1 MTKLLIPSVLIS
13 ALTIAIATP
22 IWSDYPPIVKEKKL
36 YAANDLRGK
45 KAPEFVVDKWL
56 HQPNPNL
63 KGKVLVVDFW
73 ATWCGPCRKLIP
85 EMNEWAKKLSK
96 DAVFVG
102 LSDEPAA
109 TVEKF
114 MKTSPMNYSVAIDS
128 QKRMSKA
135 LGVQGIPHVMVVTP
149 DGIVRWQGFPGSAED
164 PLTLEKLEQVIAA
177 SKSSR

>member
-1 MTKLLIPSVLIS
+1 MTKLLIPSMLFGAMAV
-13 ALTIAIATP
+13 AIAVP
-22 IWSDYPPIVKEKKL
+22 ILSDYPPIVKKKKL

-45 KAPEFVVDKWL
+45 KAPEFVVEQWL
-56 HQPNPNL
+56 HQADPNF
-63 KGKVLVVDFW
+63 KDKVLVVDFW

-114 MKTSPMNYSVAIDS
+114 MKTFPMNYSVAIDT

-135 LGVQGIPHVMVVTP
+135 LGVHGIPHVMVVSP
-149 DGIVRWQGFPGSAED
+149 DGIVRWQGFPGSSED

-177 SKSSR
+177 SKASR